1 MAAMDGLMSD
11 IMSVALGK
19 SFKPEVD
26 PHHCHGHAFIA
37 DELVA
42 RDWTP
47 ESLMELDADEM
58 STCSSPFNDSVSASP
73 TGSSY
78 MRGNFYHLSPP
89 PSILPLQYESC
100 EKPCIKLSFSVDAI
114 LGNHQSSSALVTVP
128 SMDSNISSRT
138 VPFDVNDWN
147 MFQRYR
153 SVHWQQ
159 TTSQLEIGTLY
170 WCHSCHELCGN
181 EAAAML
187 HQREHVAY
195 GDRCALKHDLHI
207 RYGYVSVL
215 QMTSHA
221 KRLKCGLCERIVT
234 HQFLYRHMHAHHCH
248 ECHVCGLEMPSIVK
262 LQEHMRVHAEV
273 TSVSC
278 DQCKRRFPNMRHLA
292 FHKSCAH
299 RT

>member
-1 MAAMDGLMSD
+1 MDNG
-11 IMSVALGK
+11 
-19 SFKPEVD
+19 EQ
-26 PHHCHGHAFIA
+26 
-37 DELVA
+37 LVA

-47 ESLMELDADEM
+47 ESLMDLDADEM
-58 STCSSPFNDSVSASP
+58 STCSSPCNDSVSASP
-73 TGSSY
+73 IGCSY
-78 MRGNFYHLSPP
+78 IRGDFCHLSPP

-100 EKPCIKLSFSVDAI
+100 EKSCGKLSFSVDAI
-114 LGNHQSSSALVTVP
+114 LGDQQSSSAL
-128 SMDSNISSRT
+128 
-138 VPFDVNDWN
+138 FK
-147 MFQRYR
+147 
-153 SVHWQQ
+153 
-159 TTSQLEIGTLY
+159 TTSRQDVDALY

-234 HQFLYRHMHAHHCH
+234 RQFLFRHMHAHHCH
-248 ECHVCGLEMPSIVK
+248 ESHVCGLDMPSNVK
-262 LQEHMRVHAEV
+262 LQEHMRVHAKV

-278 DQCKRRFPNMRHLA
+278 DQCTRRFPSMRHLA
-292 FHKSCAH
+292 FHKTCTH
-299 RT
+299 RA